1 MEKWYSKFRRGDV
14 WFLHF
19 NSECGDGKAAS
30 SVEKKSRPYLI
41 VSCEENNMNAPTINV
56 VLITTRNNDHLP
68 MHVFFVYQDGT
79 PNGRNQMVLC
89 EQITTV
95 SELVFNHPQS
105 HFMYSFDLIF
115 MNKIDEALTRQLGL
129 KPRVADMKIIERL
142 IDELASKKEAE
153 LKRAKEAEV
162 QKRVEDIVAQ
172 LSQRFGLNLSSDVLQ
187 NDQEYRPEE
196 LQMADKADV
205 KKMRDTAARRKSK
218 AEVEPVLRAKVE
230 SQQTFLDSVTA
241 EVGISKQDVLGEM
254 YHLKPGE
261 HIEEIKAAAKKV
273 DEAQKQP
280 KHQKGTSWTDDQK
293 REFVADYASLSIS
306 AVSAK
311 WGLTK
316 KSIQQTVW
324 KFKKELGVGDTK

>member
-19 NSECGDGKAAS
+19 NSEDGDGRDTS

-41 VSCEENNMNAPTINV
+41 VSCEENNMNAPIFNV
-56 VLITTRNNDHLP
+56 IPITTRNNDHLP

-79 PNGRNQMVLC
+79 PNGRNQLVLC

-105 HFMYSFDLIF
+105 RFMYSFDLAF

-142 IDELASKKEAE
+142 IDELAAKKEAE
-153 LKRAKEAEV
+153 IARQKKAEV
-162 QKRVEDIVAQ
+162 QQRVENIVEM
-172 LSQRFGLNLSSDVLQ
+172 LSQRFGLDLSSDVLQ
-187 NDQEYRPEE
+187 NNMEYRPEE
-196 LQMADKADV
+196 LQLADKEEI
-205 KKMRDTAARRKSK
+205 KQMRDTAAQRKSRR
-218 AEVEPVLRAKVE
+218 EVEPIMRAKAQE
-230 SQQTFLDSVTA
+230 TSIFPDTVTA
-241 EVGISKQDVLGEM
+241 
-254 YHLKPGE
+254 
-261 HIEEIKAAAKKV
+261 AKI
-273 DEAQKQP
+273 DPPQQP
-280 KHQKGTSWTDDQK
+280 KHRKGTIWTNAQK
-293 REFVADYASLSIS
+293 REFVSDYASSSIS

-316 KSIQQTVW
+316 KSIQQMAW
-324 KFKKELGVGDTK
+324 KFKKELVECDTE

>member
-19 NSECGDGKAAS
+19 NSECGDGKVAS

-56 VLITTRNNDHLP
+56 VPITTRNNDHLP

-105 HFMYSFDLIF
+105 HFMYSFDLVF

-218 AEVEPVLRAKVE
+218 AEVEPVLRAKAE
-230 SQQTFLDSVTA
+230 SQQTFLDSVAA
-241 EVGISKQDVLGEM
+241 EVGIPKQDVLGEM
-254 YHLKPGE
+254 YHLKPGA

-316 KSIQQTVW
+316 KSIQQTAW